1 MSLSDSNRV
10 ALNANSHAVLTG
22 EVEANDRQRISGES
36 VE

>member
-10 ALNANSHAVLTG
+10 ALNANSREVLSG
-22 EVEANDRQRISGES
+22 EAEANDRQRISGES